1 MRQLKYLWPNGIVI
15 YELDLSIP
23 SFASL
28 VFAAM
33 EVWSSNTCI
42 RFKQREEEENYIK
55 IKSSE
60 CGCFS
65 NYVGFSGSEQILNL
79 EIPGCAVMG
88 IAMHELGHNLGLW
101 HEQSRPD
108 RDDYVRIIQE
118 NIDPD
123 EVYNFEK
130 RSEEV
135 INTQNLSY
143 DYDSIM
149 HYPEYAFSR
158 NGMKTIELANMEAYR
173 DQGSPVLGQ
182 RKHLSSSDIAVVNRL
197 YNC

>member
-1 MRQLKYLWPNGIVI
+1 
-15 YELDLSIP
+15 
-23 SFASL
+23 
-28 VFAAM
+28 M

-42 RFKQREEEENYIK
+42 RFKQREDEPNYTK

-60 CGCFS
+60 RGCFS
-65 NYVGFSGSEQILNL
+65 NYVGFSGMEQILNL
-79 EIPGCAVMG
+79 EIPGCSVMG

-108 RDDYVRIIQE
+108 RDNYVKVIQE
-118 NIDPD
+118 NIEPG

-130 RSEEV
+130 RSKKI
-135 INTQNLSY
+135 INTQSLGY

-149 HYPEYAFSR
+149 HYPKYAFSR
-158 NGMKTIELANMEAYR
+158 NGRKTIEVVNMEAYEE
-173 DQGSPVLGQ
+173 QGYPVLGQ
-182 RKHLSSSDIAVVNRL
+182 REWLSSSDIAVINKL